1 MTENET
7 AVQLAE
13 ILGVTE
19 AAVRK
24 AFKSGRIPRNADKS
38 YDVEKCL
45 LAWRT
50 RTDPGRTKVRSAHP
64 EPHPRTLADIAL
76 ATASA
81 MHPRSEFDMGFAAGL
96 IAAAYRCGSM
106 GALIAAESGVSI
118 KHAKALKG
126 PLEIGH
132 MLTTERLLRM
142 LPSWR
147 DIPEDEDIEGL
158 VYEIEQFADVDW
170 SVVAQ
175 PDLPS

>member
-1 MTENET
+1 MSEYVT
-7 AVQLAE
+7 AKQLAGL
-13 ILGVTE
+13 LGVTE
-19 AAVRK
+19 GAVRK
-24 AFKSGRIPRNADKS
+24 AFRSGRIPRNQDKS
-38 YDVEKCL
+38 YDVAACIA
-45 LAWRT
+45 AWGR
-50 RTDPGRTKVRSAHP
+50 RTDPGRTRVRVPIP
-64 EPHPRTLADIAL
+64 ETQPRTLADIAL

-175 PDLPS
+175 SDLPS